1 MRMAVGVTIT
11 AMAPMATWHQGDRH
25 QFQAQVAGT
34 ATPSVIV
41 VHTHA
46 FHWVKGQQSRPGVSS

>member
-1 MRMAVGVTIT
+1 MRMAVNVTIP
-11 AMAPMATWHQGDRH
+11 AMVQVAAWHQGDSR